1 MDEGKKKLET
11 WPEMSEVEEGE
22 FCVSLYVCVFFFI
35 YFAYVPGK
43 REAGEFERLLLINL
57 S

>member
-35 YFAYVPGK
+35 FTSRMYQGRERPGNS
-43 REAGEFERLLLINL
+43 RGYY
-57 S
+57 

>member
-22 FCVSLYVCVFFFI
+22 FCVSLYVCVFFLFTSRM
-35 YFAYVPGK
+35 YQGRERPGNS
-43 REAGEFERLLLINL
+43 RGYY
-57 S
+57 